1 MTVELFLV
9 LLMIASIATP
19 IGIECVKKFLDA
31 VGATYKS
38 VPLAIIVAIAVGFAE
53 MFIYYSGGEIAVTT
67 TIIYAVILG
76 FANAVGAT
84 TSYDLVKKF
93 INALFGK
100 DKQEG
105 LVLYECQIYKLLQIL
120 IM

>member
-1 MTVELFLV
+1 MTVELFIL

-19 IGIECVKKFLDA
+19 VGIECVKKFLDA
-31 VGATYKS
+31 IGATYKS

-53 MFIYYSGGEIAVTT
+53 MFVYYSTNGMAITVY
-67 TIIYAVILG
+67 TIIYAVCLG

-100 DKQEG
+100 DK
-105 LVLYECQIYKLLQIL
+105 
-120 IM
+120 